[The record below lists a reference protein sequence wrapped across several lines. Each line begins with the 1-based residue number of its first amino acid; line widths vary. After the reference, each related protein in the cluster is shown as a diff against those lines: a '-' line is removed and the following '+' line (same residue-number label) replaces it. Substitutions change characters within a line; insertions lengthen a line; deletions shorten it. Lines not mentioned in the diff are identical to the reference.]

1 MKFRAKGQAAGG
13 VSVGPWRQK
22 GGGDSKQEKKHQKGE
37 YQRRLQSGMSLTS
50 LGSVAG
56 EEVCLDLATELP
68 GNCSAEDP
76 TCMTDERLQ
85 SVSCILH

>member
-1 MKFRAKGQAAGG
+1 
-13 VSVGPWRQK
+13 
-22 GGGDSKQEKKHQKGE
+22 
-37 YQRRLQSGMSLTS
+37 MSLTS

-85 SVSCILH
+85 SVSCILHWGWGRMDCGTHRKAP